1 MSLKRKRSLGDI
13 FQSETIKFII
23 GEAGVAC
30 YIHETAIAN
39 LSDPLQ
45 ALFRS
50 KKTGSTEG
58 SVVWKHLQ
66 MDTFTMFM
74 EYAYTQDFT
83 IVDPDERDYDSKI
96 SLMTFISMRAL
107 DVAIKYAIDYFDKEV
122 DTRESI
128 QHSLEYYMSI
138 ARLYNLAN
146 QYDVSE
152 LMDLCIEKVRLS
164 LANSMFDNNDACSVW
179 TLLEFIWP
187 KTNIEDKFRE
197 VLLRFIL
204 FDLRTAMK
212 SAEAVRVLKNTPEIS
227 TALLLM
233 APHSYW
239 VELTSYY

>member
-1 MSLKRKRSLGDI
+1 MSLKRKRSLGDCI

-45 ALFRS
+45 ALVRS
-50 KKTGSTEG
+50 NKKGSTEG

-74 EYAYTQDFT
+74 EYAHTQDFT
-83 IVDPDERDYDSKI
+83 IVDPNERENDSKM
-96 SLMTFISMRAL
+96 SLMTFISMGAPN
-107 DVAIKYAIDYFDKEV
+107 VAIDYAGDYFDEGD

-146 QYDVSE
+146 QYDLSE

-179 TLLEFIWP
+179 TLLEFI
-187 KTNIEDKFRE
+187 
-197 VLLRFIL
+197 
-204 FDLRTAMK
+204 
-212 SAEAVRVLKNTPEIS
+212 
-227 TALLLM
+227 
-233 APHSYW
+233 
-239 VELTSYY
+239 

>member
-1 MSLKRKRSLGDI
+1 MSLKRKTSLGDI
-13 FQSETIKFII
+13 FQSQTIKFII

-39 LSDPLQ
+39 LSDSLQ

-50 KKTGSTEG
+50 KKNESTEG
-58 SVVWKHLQ
+58 SVVWKHLE

-83 IVDPDERDYDSKI
+83 IIDPDQREDISKM
-96 SLMTFISMRAL
+96 SLMTFISMRAP
-107 DVAIKYAIDYFDKEV
+107 DVAIKYANDYFDKV
-122 DTRESI
+122 DDTRESI
-128 QHSLEYYMSI
+128 QHSFEYYMSI

-146 QYDVSE
+146 QCDLSE

-164 LANSMFDNNDACSVW
+164 LANSTFDKNDACSVW
-179 TLLEFIWP
+179 MLLESIWP
-187 KTNIEDKFRE
+187 RTNIEDKFRE

-204 FDLRTAMK
+204 FDLRTAME

-233 APHSYW
+233 APYSYW
-239 VELTSYY
+239 VELTSHY